1 MNRRDKII
9 AVILL
14 ALIISSISLLFLY
27 INARDKINT
36 LREELIW
43 DLGKALKQGSLDIGA
58 VAFLLNKYCVKPF
71 NGNLTM
77 FELMHPGLYATTIG
91 TLTRSVDDMTWA
103 STIAYHLYDL
113 GMKDMYKVMTAVNE
127 VQERLIRISN
137 LIAGK
142 NIDPGDVRKIVDDLN
157 KIADILSEM
166 VNPISSGEVP
176 DNLIHELKNTVADL
190 YHLSI
195 LDVSTTCSAQHSI
208 LQAV

>member
-27 INARDKINT
+27 INALDRINA
-36 LREELIW
+36 LRKELIW

-58 VAFLLNKYCVKPF
+58 VAFFLNEYCVKPF

-77 FELMHPGLYATTIG
+77 FEIVHPGLYATTIG

-113 GMKDMYKVMTAVNE
+113 GMKDMFKVMTAVDE

-137 LIAGK
+137 LMAGK
-142 NIDPGDVRKIVDDLN
+142 NIDPSNVKKIADDLN
-157 KIADILSEM
+157 RIAYILNEM

-176 DNLIHELKNTVADL
+176 DNMIQELRSTVADL
-190 YHLSI
+190 YHLSV
-195 LDVSTTCSAQHSI
+195 LDVSTTYLAQHSI

>member
-27 INARDKINT
+27 INALDKMDT
-36 LREELIW
+36 LRKELIW

-58 VAFLLNKYCVKPF
+58 VAFFLNEYCVKPF

-113 GMKDMYKVMTAVNE
+113 GMKDMFKVMTAVDE

-137 LIAGK
+137 LMAGK
-142 NIDPGDVRKIVDDLN
+142 NIDPSDVRKIAEDLN
-157 KIADILSEM
+157 RIADILNEM

-176 DNLIHELKNTVADL
+176 EKLIQELRNTVADL

-195 LDVSTTCSAQHSI
+195 LDASTTRSAQHSI
-208 LQAV
+208 SQAV

>member
-27 INARDKINT
+27 INALDRINT
-36 LREELIW
+36 LRKELIW

-58 VAFLLNKYCVKPF
+58 VAFFLNEYCVKPF

-77 FELMHPGLYATTIG
+77 FEIVHPGLYATTIG

-113 GMKDMYKVMTAVNE
+113 GMKDMFKVMTAVDE

-137 LIAGK
+137 LMAGK
-142 NIDPGDVRKIVDDLN
+142 NIDPSNVKKIADDLN
-157 KIADILSEM
+157 RIADILNEM

-176 DNLIHELKNTVADL
+176 DNMIQELRSTVADL
-190 YHLSI
+190 YHLSVI
-195 LDVSTTCSAQHSI
+195 DASTTYLAQHSI

>member
-27 INARDKINT
+27 INALDRINA
-36 LREELIW
+36 LRKELIW

-58 VAFLLNKYCVKPF
+58 VAFFLNEYCVKPF

-77 FELMHPGLYATTIG
+77 FEIVHPGLYATTIG

-113 GMKDMYKVMTAVNE
+113 GMKDMFKVMTAVDE

-137 LIAGK
+137 LMAGK
-142 NIDPGDVRKIVDDLN
+142 NIDPSNVKKIADDLN
-157 KIADILSEM
+157 RIADILNEM

-176 DNLIHELKNTVADL
+176 DNMIQELRSTVADL
-190 YHLSI
+190 YHLSVI
-195 LDVSTTCSAQHSI
+195 DASTTYLAQHSI

>member
-27 INARDKINT
+27 INALDRINA
-36 LREELIW
+36 LRKELIW

-58 VAFLLNKYCVKPF
+58 VAFFLNEYCVKPF

-77 FELMHPGLYATTIG
+77 FEIVHPGLYATTIG

-113 GMKDMYKVMTAVNE
+113 GMKDMFKVMTAVDE

-137 LIAGK
+137 LMAGK
-142 NIDPGDVRKIVDDLN
+142 NIDPSNVKKIADDLN
-157 KIADILSEM
+157 RIADILNEM

-176 DNLIHELKNTVADL
+176 DNMIQELRSTVADL
-190 YHLSI
+190 YHLSV
-195 LDVSTTCSAQHSI
+195 LDVRTTYLAQHSI

>member
-14 ALIISSISLLFLY
+14 ALIVSSISLLFLY
-27 INARDKINT
+27 VNALDRINS
-36 LREELIW
+36 LRKELIW

-58 VAFLLNKYCVKPF
+58 VAFFLNEYCIKPF

-77 FELMHPGLYATTIG
+77 FEIVHPGLYATTIG

-113 GMKDMYKVMTAVNE
+113 GMKDMFKVMTAVDE

-137 LIAGK
+137 LMAGK
-142 NIDPGDVRKIVDDLN
+142 NIDPSNVKKIADDLN
-157 KIADILSEM
+157 RIADILSEM

-176 DNLIHELKNTVADL
+176 EKLIQELRSMVADL
-190 YHLSI
+190 YHLSV
-195 LDVSTTCSAQHSI
+195 LDVSTTRSAQHSI